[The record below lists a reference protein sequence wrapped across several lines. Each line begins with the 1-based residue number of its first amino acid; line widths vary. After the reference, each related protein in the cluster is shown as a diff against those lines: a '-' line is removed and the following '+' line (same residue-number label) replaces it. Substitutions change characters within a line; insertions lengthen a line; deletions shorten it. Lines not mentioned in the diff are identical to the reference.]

1 MRADAQAPTAE
12 ADAAA
17 TSAAAAKQAPT
28 PPRAPLQLSTT
39 SDVCRRVC
47 RFLRGNELAAGPL
60 FASKMWFTGA
70 RASAIA
76 RLWTRSARDQQ
87 RWCVWVAAATSGS
100 GGAGA
105 QRALRRSAP
114 AGPALLPGLSS
125 PPRRR
130 RAASMSIHGK
140 GGLSEDGTEGQIL
153 RDVHR
158 TFSKRP
164 LFVDPDGE
172 GQAMLAMVLKRL
184 AKDLDASYCQGA
196 SC

>member
-1 MRADAQAPTAE
+1 VSR
-12 ADAAA
+12 
-17 TSAAAAKQAPT
+17 
-28 PPRAPLQLSTT
+28 LW
-39 SDVCRRVC
+39 
-47 RFLRGNELAAGPL
+47 
-60 FASKMWFTGA
+60 FAGA

-76 RLWTRSARDQQ
+76 RLWTRSAARDQQ

-100 GGAGA
+100 GGSGV

-130 RAASMSIHGK
+130 RAASMSIDGK
-140 GGLSEDGTEGQIL
+140 GGLSKDGSEGQIL

-196 SC
+196 C